1 MTFSFFGGM
10 GMANVLLPVSEE
22 DFPSPENVE
31 KVFPIK
37 KISPQ
42 GDDALRLRIDSYI
55 GLLQFLTSVY
65 NDHDLEGDKLRAF
78 LINYCEVFGSI
89 LEGMIAAAVARKEEY
104 CDIHCPYHEEMLK
117 KGTYCAKRYLKDS
130 RKNLYDLSSDTFE
143 HLVNIIS
150 PYLDEEI
157 ALVVKDIRH
166 KRNATHLSK
175 EEEEEDKFRVEGLFK
190 KSKKEIINDLIL
202 SLEKY
207 LANEMKKCEYT
218 PLLIE

>member
-1 MTFSFFGGM
+1 MTS
-10 GMANVLLPVSEE
+10 VLLPVSEE

-31 KVFPIK
+31 KAFPIK

-42 GDDALRLRIDSYI
+42 GDDTLRLKIDSYI
-55 GLLQFLTSVY
+55 GLLQFLTSIY

-104 CDIHCPYHEEMLK
+104 CDIYCPYHEEMLK
-117 KGTYCAKRYLKDS
+117 KGTYCARRYLKDS
-130 RKNLYDLSSDTFE
+130 RGNLYDLSSDTFE

-150 PYLDEEI
+150 PYLDEES
-157 ALVVKDIRH
+157 ALVIKDIRH

-202 SLEKY
+202 SLERY

-218 PLLIE
+218 PLAIE

>member
-1 MTFSFFGGM
+1 
-10 GMANVLLPVSEE
+10 MANVLLPVSEE

-55 GLLQFLTSVY
+55 GLLQFLTSIY

-89 LEGMIAAAVARKEEY
+89 LEGMIAAAIARKEEY
-104 CDIHCPYHEEMLK
+104 CDTHCPYHEEMLK

-150 PYLDEEI
+150 PYLDEES

-218 PLLIE
+218 PLSIE